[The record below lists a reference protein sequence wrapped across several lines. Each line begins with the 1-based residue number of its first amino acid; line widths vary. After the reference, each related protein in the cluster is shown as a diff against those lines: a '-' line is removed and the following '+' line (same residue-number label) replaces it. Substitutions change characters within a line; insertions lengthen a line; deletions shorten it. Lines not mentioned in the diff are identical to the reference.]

1 MDVLDSLFLEY
12 TGVECTRRVPS
23 SKGGSR
29 RRYFRLGADGVPAL
43 IGVIGTDKDENA
55 AFCAISAHFKAQ
67 GLPVPQV
74 LKVSE
79 DGLAYL
85 QEDLGDNILYDAVAD
100 GRKKGEY
107 SPADRALLNKAVAL
121 LPDLQFRGAQG
132 LDWSVCYPQSEF
144 DGRNID
150 FDLNY
155 FKYCY
160 LKECGVEFNEISL
173 QDDFEAFKADLLAC
187 GGTDTFMYRDFQ
199 ARNVMLVEGEPYFI
213 DFQGGRKGPVYYDVA
228 SFLWQASSRFSP
240 SLREELLGTYLK
252 SLRRFTAVDEAV
264 FRSRLRLFVL
274 FRCLQVLGAYGFR
287 GLIERKEYFIRS
299 IPAALDNLRSLGE
312 FPQYPY
318 LSQVL
323 GQMCAVPEKPE
334 SDGKLHIEIISFS
347 YKKGLPQ
354 DKSGNGGGYI
364 FDCRAVHNP
373 GKYARFANST
383 GKDADVREFLEEDGE
398 VLVFLQSVYALADA
412 HVQRFLERGFTH
424 LQLSFGCTGGQ
435 HRSVYCAC
443 ALEKHLKEKYPQT
456 VVSVT
461 HRELER

>member
-1 MDVLDSLFLEY
+1 MDILESLFLSL
-12 TGVECTRRVPS
+12 TKQECTRRTPL

-29 RRYFRLGADGVPAL
+29 RRYFRLAAGQGPSC

-55 AFCAISAHFKAQ
+55 AFMAISAHFRKQ
-67 GLPVPQV
+67 GLPAPEV
-74 LKVSE
+74 LAVSE

-85 QEDLGDNILYDAVAD
+85 QEDLGDDNLYDVIAP
-100 GRKKGEY
+100 GRKKGAY
-107 SPADRALLNKAVAL
+107 SPEERDLLKRTVAL
-121 LPDLQFRGAQG
+121 LPELQFRGAEG
-132 LDWSVCYPQSEF
+132 FDFSVCYPQSEF

-155 FKYCY
+155 FKYCF
-160 LKECGVEFNEISL
+160 LKESGVEFNEITL
-173 QDDFEAFKADLLAC
+173 QDDFEKFKADLLAC

-199 ARNVMLVEGEPYFI
+199 SRNVMLVDGQPYFI
-213 DFQGGRKGPVYYDVA
+213 DFQGGRKGPIYYDVA

-240 SLREELLGTYLK
+240 SLREELLCEYLA
-252 SLRRFTAVDEAV
+252 SLRRFASVDDAE

-287 GLIERKEYFIRS
+287 GLIERKEYFVQS
-299 IPAALDNLRSLGE
+299 IPAALDNLRALGD

-318 LSQVL
+318 LDQVIKEL
-323 GQMCAVPEKPE
+323 CKPKEKPQE
-334 SDGKLHIEIISFS
+334 DGLLHIDIISFS

-354 DKSGNGGGYI
+354 DTSGNGGGYI

-383 GKDADVREFLEEDGE
+383 GKDADVIQFLEEDGE
-398 VLVFLQSVYALADA
+398 VLVFLDSVYKLVDA

-424 LQLSFGCTGGQ
+424 LQLCFGCTGGQ

-443 ALEKHLKEKYPQT
+443 AVGKHLKEKFPQT
-456 VVSVT
+456 VVKVT
-461 HRELER
+461 HREME